1 MHLAKEL
8 LLLVKIGR
16 YEMTHEGKEG
26 RNGERFVGF
35 ADDLE
40 VNSMPIKVKS
50 EEGRRRINGYH
61 EEDSDDAVILLAS
74 GIS

>member
-26 RNGERFVGF
+26 RNGERFIGF

-40 VNSMPIKVKS
+40 VNSMPVKVKS
-50 EEGRRRINGYH
+50 EEG
-61 EEDSDDAVILLAS
+61 
-74 GIS
+74 